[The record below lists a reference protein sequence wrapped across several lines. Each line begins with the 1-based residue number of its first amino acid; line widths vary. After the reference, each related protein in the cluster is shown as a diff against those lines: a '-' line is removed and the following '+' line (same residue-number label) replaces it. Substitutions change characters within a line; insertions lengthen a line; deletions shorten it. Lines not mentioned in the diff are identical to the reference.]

1 MFLYDLCRNPA
12 YDERR
17 YVVFRCDLCYNKQR
31 DCRTEGKLRGMMAEV
46 SRGAAFLTPDMIED
60 GSCASST
67 ALGVVAINT

>member
-1 MFLYDLCRNPA
+1 
-12 YDERR
+12 
-17 YVVFRCDLCYNKQR
+17 
-31 DCRTEGKLRGMMAEV
+31 MMAEV